1 MRAVEVKIHNFR
13 GIYETVI
20 RLEPHSLIT
29 GANNSSESNITDAI
43 RLLNRLVPVFERFL
57 GVSPNGDD
65 DD

>member
-1 MRAVEVKIHNFR
+1 MRAVEIKIHNFR
-13 GIYETVI
+13 SIYETVI

-29 GANNSSESNITDAI
+29 GAKNSSESNITNAI
-43 RLLNRLVPVFERFL
+43 RLFKRLVPFFERIL